1 MIFRDSLFYNARLI
15 SKYYITNY
23 SKRLFFKFYGK
34 LLNGILKLFRLL
46 LPIYNFTYR
55 YISRYIEIHHPV
67 AILLI
72 SSIKQ
77 DYENGGQTTLTI
89 KDNHEFVRNF
99 LSLLFIKLNLKKFS
113 FPFVFFLF
121 FLLSIFRWRILRG
134 EVAAIDVYDR
144 VIAVW
149 LIGKLRRTRELEF
162 SKCCVK
168 QRVNMFNCIPVL
180 LCCAFGECVRERCSF
195 KLPRGCR
202 ETLGNSYERERD
214 REKSSP
220 IVNQTSNS
228 RNFF

>member
-1 MIFRDSLFYNARLI
+1 MCRLCLRSIMDDWVCVYTHTCVRDISIVDTVQEINFDLPPPHKSVIFRDNLFYNARLI

-46 LPIYNFTYR
+46 LPIYNFTCR

-99 LSLLFIKLNLKKFS
+99 LSLLFIKLN
-113 FPFVFFLF
+113 
-121 FLLSIFRWRILRG
+121 
-134 EVAAIDVYDR
+134 
-144 VIAVW
+144 
-149 LIGKLRRTRELEF
+149 
-162 SKCCVK
+162 
-168 QRVNMFNCIPVL
+168 
-180 LCCAFGECVRERCSF
+180 
-195 KLPRGCR
+195 
-202 ETLGNSYERERD
+202 
-214 REKSSP
+214 
-220 IVNQTSNS
+220 
-228 RNFF
+228 

>member
-23 SKRLFFKFYGK
+23 LKRLFFKFYGK

-77 DYENGGQTTLTI
+77 SYENGGQTTLTI

-99 LSLLFIKLNLKKFS
+99 LSLLFIKFKKI
-113 FPFVFFLF
+113 
-121 FLLSIFRWRILRG
+121 LLSFRFLPFFPSFDFSMENSSRRSGGHRCLRSRNRCLVNWEITKNSG
-134 EVAAIDVYDR
+134 TR
-144 VIAVW
+144 V
-149 LIGKLRRTRELEF
+149 F
-162 SKCCVK
+162 
-168 QRVNMFNCIPVL
+168 QVL
-180 LCCAFGECVRERCSF
+180 
-195 KLPRGCR
+195 R
-202 ETLGNSYERERD
+202 ETTCKY
-214 REKSSP
+214 
-220 IVNQTSNS
+220 V
-228 RNFF
+228 